1 MDFGSYL
8 KELRIKQGLSMRE
21 LSRRS
26 GISQAYI
33 SQIETGKKGV
43 PSPEQLMKMYPYLDI
58 DYMQLM
64 KAAGYVMVDE
74 DFTEE
79 EVEFLKQLDDGIPL
93 LELLKLKPTLDEK
106 EVTHTELE
114 LAVDVIRTL
123 RKTKEK
129 A

>member
-1 MDFGSYL
+1 MEFGSFL

-33 SQIETGKKGV
+33 SQIEMGKKGV
-43 PSPEQLMKMYPYLDI
+43 PSPEQLLKLAPHLDVN
-58 DYMQLM
+58 YMELM
-64 KAAGYVMVDE
+64 KAAGYVIAD
-74 DFTEE
+74 DNFTNEE
-79 EVEFLKQLDDGIPL
+79 IEFLKQLDEGLPL
-93 LELLKLKPTLDEK
+93 LELLKLQPTIDEK
-106 EVTHTELE
+106 KVTLPELE
-114 LAVDVIRTL
+114 LAVDVIRSL